1 MKLPVTATT
10 GRHNF
15 FSRNQIYN
23 YPPPAK
29 MIPVT
34 GISDT
39 HQEQKSGSSA
49 FLQNS
54 TGTSLMIFPY
64 LLKGFGLSIHHS

>member
-1 MKLPVTATT
+1 
-10 GRHNF
+10 
-15 FSRNQIYN
+15 
-23 YPPPAK
+23 

-54 TGTSLMIFPY
+54 TGTSLMIFAY